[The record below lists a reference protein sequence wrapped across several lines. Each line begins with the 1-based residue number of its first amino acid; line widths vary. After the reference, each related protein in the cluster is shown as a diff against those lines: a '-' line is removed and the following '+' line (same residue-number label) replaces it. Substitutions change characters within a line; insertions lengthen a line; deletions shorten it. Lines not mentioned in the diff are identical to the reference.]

1 MKRRRRMRDEPIAE
15 ANVTPLADVVTTLI
29 VVFLMTMPALLWSGI
44 QVNATRAA
52 KTSEV
57 TRAENTAED
66 KFTVLVTAE
75 SIQVD
80 GEHVDLDR
88 LAVLARERLMGSAS
102 PTAIVVP
109 DDAVL
114 LGNVVSVMDVLK
126 QNGAEG
132 LALLNRVK
140 VE

>member
-1 MKRRRRMRDEPIAE
+1 MRRKRRLAEGISE

-44 QVNATRAA
+44 QVNATSAA
-52 KTSEV
+52 ASSEV
-57 TRAENTAED
+57 VRKDRSVED
-66 KFTVLVTAE
+66 KLTVLVTAG

-80 GEHVDLDR
+80 GEFVNLDQLASLTRDR
-88 LAVLARERLMGSAS
+88 LAAS
-102 PTAIVVP
+102 EDRTVIIVP

-114 LGNVVSVMDVLK
+114 LGNVVAVMDILK

-132 LALLNRVK
+132 LALLNKVK
-140 VE
+140 SE

>member
-1 MKRRRRMRDEPIAE
+1 MSRKQRRRPKSIAE

-44 QVNATRAA
+44 QVNATRAS
-52 KTSEV
+52 KTRELA
-57 TRAENTAED
+57 RQENAVED
-66 KFTVLVTAE
+66 KMTVLVTAE

-80 GEHVDLDR
+80 GEHLDLAGLAALTRQR
-88 LAVLARERLMGSAS
+88 LAAAEDRTV
-102 PTAIVVP
+102 IIVP

-114 LGNVVSVMDVLK
+114 LGNVVTVMDVLK

-132 LALLNRVK
+132 LALLNRARA
-140 VE
+140 E